1 MTTTRSNRELLL
13 LGLLMAAGMFGGCAE
28 SESHDAGHDHSSH
41 EDGDAGHDESGQD
54 ESGHDGHD
62 EHEGHGDDHK

>member
-1 MTTTRSNRELLL
+1 MMTTRTTRAALL

-28 SESHDAGHDHSSH
+28 SESHDDGHDHSSH
-41 EDGDAGHDESGQD
+41 EDGDAGHDESG
-54 ESGHDGHD
+54 HDDHD